1 MNLTRPYTTCVYDYF
16 CCCRS
21 LYNEQCG
28 ADGLHTVENGW
39 YLSVSQGNHTVLN
52 SSCFINNIS
61 HDYMDVLYLQNFLK
75 RNFEFSSRENENQI
89 Y

>member
-1 MNLTRPYTTCVYDYF
+1 MTTFVVVDHCTMNNVVLMDYIQ
-16 CCCRS
+16 
-21 LYNEQCG
+21 LKM
-28 ADGLHTVENGW
+28 DGM

-75 RNFEFSSRENENQI
+75 IKNLNFEFSSRENEN
-89 Y
+89 